1 MPEIT
6 PGNRSQLDGSD
17 SRIARWLYSNKNLA
31 GCGLAIAAPI
41 LAVTGLVAPPVAL
54 ALVPVLYAA
63 GALAAPGTGRIDL
76 VAGLDPGDVK
86 RSLRTIRSA
95 VDGRVNRSVSARVD
109 QICSLIEELLPRVRE
124 FGPASREMHILVR
137 TATDYLPATVEP
149 YLALPRFYAEHKVVS
164 EGRTATRILC
174 DQLDILK
181 DRLEQIGEALARSD
195 SEKLLANGRFLA
207 DKFGHEGIEL
217 PPGPA
222 ASPEPPTDDPVVDD
236 SAGPAGGTR

>member
-1 MPEIT
+1 MAESP
-6 PGNRSQLDGSD
+6 PGNRSQIGGSG
-17 SRIARWLYSNKNLA
+17 SRVARWLYSNKNLA

-63 GALAAPGTGRIDL
+63 GALAAPGTGRVDL
-76 VAGLDPGDVK
+76 VSGLDPGDVK
-86 RSLRTIRSA
+86 RSLRTIRTA
-95 VDGRVNRSVSARVD
+95 VDGRVNRSVSDRVD
-109 QICSLIEELLPRVRE
+109 QICSLIEDLLPRVRE
-124 FGPASREMHILVR
+124 FGPASQEMHILVR

-164 EGRTATRILC
+164 EGRTATKILC
-174 DQLDILK
+174 DQLDILT

-207 DKFGHEGIEL
+207 DKFGQAGIDLPLGSADPDEG
-217 PPGPA
+217 A
-222 ASPEPPTDDPVVDD
+222 
-236 SAGPAGGTR
+236 R